1 MVSRRTGV
9 TYVLMAT
16 LAMLCRLADL
26 HWQLRLRERR
36 LSKTPDIVSTVVKV
50 IILPSNV
57 NPPGL

>member
-1 MVSRRTGV
+1 V